1 MTESWREREHNF
13 IFWFKRIVR
22 CLLSKL
28 KITRLFSSTIFQ
40 NCIQVCIATPSS
52 LVLFVSYFLSLP
64 MEICFWLLLPIQVY
78 VFQTVSH
85 FAILIQLCIF
95 MSFTTMS
102 CPYFH
107 NCQVFFFFLIISPS
121 FWAFTTSPNYICGIN
136 FCICCSPFQITH
148 ANAKLNVAFSYIL
161 LHLQIN
167 SYLEVTEL

>member
-107 NCQVFFFFLIISPS
+107 NCQVFFFFFWSFRHPFGHLQHLLIISVELIS
-121 FWAFTTSPNYICGIN
+121 AFVVHLSRSPM
-136 FCICCSPFQITH
+136 QM
-148 ANAKLNVAFSYIL
+148 LN
-161 LHLQIN
+161 
-167 SYLEVTEL
+167 